1 MELSPFV
8 LEPGRAFIG
17 RVAAFLP
24 SLLGALLILLF
35 GWLLARFA
43 RLLVFRL
50 LLAVRFDLAS
60 DRAGIDEVL
69 LRADIRQGPAEL
81 VALLVQWLV
90 GLIAIMT
97 AVNAVGLS
105 SVSDLLSQILLYVPK
120 VIAAVVVL
128 ILGLFF
134 ASFLGGLIKTAAAN
148 VGLGEAEVLASLA
161 RYAIVAF
168 TAAVTLEEL
177 GIAPDLVRSAFVI
190 LFGAVALG
198 LALAFGLGCQDLAR
212 DWLTRYLDSAR
223 TRKKSH

>member
-8 LEPGRAFIG
+8 LEPGRAFIA

-60 DRAGIDEVL
+60 DRAGID
-69 LRADIRQGPAEL
+69 A
-81 VALLVQWLV
+81 
-90 GLIAIMT
+90 
-97 AVNAVGLS
+97 
-105 SVSDLLSQILLYVPK
+105 DLLSQILLYVPK

-134 ASFLGGLIKTAAAN
+134 ASFLGGLVKAAAAN
-148 VGLGEAEVLASLA
+148 AGLGEAEVLASLA

-223 TRKKSH
+223 TRKKS

>member
-1 MELSPFV
+1 M
-8 LEPGRAFIG
+8 A

-24 SLLGALLILLF
+24 GFFAALLILLF

-60 DRAGIDEVL
+60 EKAGIDAVL
-69 LRADIRQGPAEL
+69 LRADIRQGPADL
-81 VALLVQWLV
+81 VAVLVQWLV
-90 GLIAIMT
+90 MLIAIMT
-97 AVNAVGLS
+97 AVNTVGLS
-105 SVSDLLSQILLYVPK
+105 SVSDLLNQILLYVAK
-120 VIAAVVVL
+120 VIAAVVAL

-134 ASFLGGLIKTAAAN
+134 ASFLSGLIKAAAAN
-148 VGLGEAEVLASLA
+148 AGLGEADALASLA
-161 RYAIVAF
+161 RYAIMAF

-212 DWLTRYLDSAR
+212 DWLIRYLDTAR
-223 TRKKSH
+223 ARKRSH